1 MTRTA
6 DGPIRW
12 AIVATGG
19 IASSFAADLHATA
32 DAEVVAV
39 ASRTEARARA
49 FADERGIDRAYGDV
63 GAMLDDGDIDVV
75 YVATPHPQ
83 HTAPTRLALEAG
95 VAVLCEKPLAAD
107 PAEAAALV
115 ALARELQVFLA
126 EAMWMRCDPLLIE
139 ARQLVADGAI
149 GELRV
154 ITADLGFPAPYDA
167 DSRLWAPELG
177 GGALLDVGVYPVAF
191 ARTFLS
197 DVPELVGV
205 AGALAP
211 TGVDADATVLLAAG
225 AVQARLSCSLVA
237 PLPSTGSLVGTAGE
251 LRFDAPV
258 HRPARRTLVRPGQAP
273 QVTEAEPHLPAYA
286 HEIAEVHACLRSGR
300 TESTLIP
307 LDESLEVLT
316 ILDEARRQLGA
327 R

>member
-1 MTRTA
+1 
-6 DGPIRW
+6 
-12 AIVATGG
+12 VATGA
-19 IASSFAADLHATA
+19 IASTFAADLHATA

-49 FADERGIDRAYGDV
+49 FADERGIGRAYDDV
-63 GAMLDDGDIDVV
+63 DAMLDDGDIDVV

-83 HTAPTRLALEAG
+83 HTAPTRAALAAG
-95 VAVLCEKPLAAD
+95 VAVLCEKPLAAE
-107 PAEAAALV
+107 PAEAAALI
-115 ALARELQVFLA
+115 ALARERDVFLA
-126 EAMWMRCDPLLIE
+126 EAMWMRCDPLLLE
-139 ARQLVADGAI
+139 ARRLVADGVI

-154 ITADLGFPAPYDA
+154 ITADLGFPATYDP

-191 ARTFLS
+191 ARAFLPAA
-197 DVPELVGV
+197 PELVGV
-205 AGALAP
+205 AGTLAP

-225 AVQARLSCSLVA
+225 TVQARLSCSLVA
-237 PLPSTGSLVGTAGE
+237 PLPSSASLVGTAGE

-258 HRPARRTLVRPGQAP
+258 YRPARRTLVRPGEAP
-273 QVTEAEPHLPAYA
+273 QVTEAGAGLPGFA
-286 HEIAEVHACLRSGR
+286 HEIAEVHACLRAGR
-300 TESTLIP
+300 TESALVP

-316 ILDEARRQLGA
+316 ILDAARRQLGA